1 MPTVARG
8 GSPNLVVIVVN
19 YRDAA
24 RITVDLAGA
33 RAIDHRF
40 AGSDNTSHPPI
51 HTFEFQ
57 LPAGTIDIAVQ
68 AGHRS
73 DSARVDLTASPVQWV
88 VVQNYDTD
96 ELGIDVTT
104 YTERPL
110 FG

>member
-1 MPTVARG
+1 MPTVPRG
-8 GSPNLVVIVVN
+8 GSPNVTVIVVN
-19 YRDAA
+19 YRDGA

-57 LPAGTIDIAVQ
+57 LAGAVDIAVR
-68 AGHRS
+68 AGDRS
-73 DSARVDLTASPVQWV
+73 DSARVDLTAHPRQWV

-96 ELGIDVTT
+96 ELGVDVTT